1 MTHVRTSTTFGR
13 RPPFGGPS
21 PLSRCPAG
29 PRRSAPTFTLR
40 CKRHGQ
46 SPTDHQAWVQA
57 QKLLSRRLA
66 QRRGQGPHPPD
77 RPAGGVLPPGHQ
89 HPPVLL
95 QPGRPDPP
103 VLPPQPA
110 ALAQLDGHQQGLQR
124 LQAGGLPLRD
134 PGSSGCCHRRLPGLR
149 TGRGQLAQPQPPGPG
164 AKNQAPGHSPAPA
177 PSWPPAA

>member
-1 MTHVRTSTTFGR
+1 MANLQQTT
-13 RPPFGGPS
+13 
-21 PLSRCPAG
+21 
-29 PRRSAPTFTLR
+29 
-40 CKRHGQ
+40 K
-46 SPTDHQAWVQA
+46 AWVQA

-110 ALAQLDGHQQGLQR
+110 PLAQLDGHQQGLQR

-134 PGSSGCCHRRLPGLR
+134 RGSGGGRHRRLPGLGP
-149 TGRGQLAQPQPPGPG
+149 GRGQHTAACVRFARKEMARQSNARPEQNAELPGPNHHHAG
-164 AKNQAPGHSPAPA
+164 STIADDIPYNKRVPI
-177 PSWPPAA
+177 PSSQPERTP